1 MSEKMKNILMD
12 MDSTITETESAEEK
26 VKLQSTQLYDIFSK
40 EQTESSKAYS
50 WNTWRVVVEIL
61 FDYVEKTEK
70 GLKAVRDCWEKLWD
84 IDIEEKKEE
93 SKVELVIPVGADE
106 QRYKDEIIEILNGLD
121 QRALRNAWLMLSAM
135 SGKQN

>member
-1 MSEKMKNILMD
+1 MSEKMKDILMD

-70 GLKAVRDCWEKLWD
+70 GLKAVRDCWEKLWNT
-84 IDIEEKKEE
+84 EEKKEE
-93 SKVELVIPVGADE
+93 SKAGMVFPVSADE
-106 QRYKDEIIEILNGLD
+106 QRCKDEIIEILNGLD

-135 SGKQN
+135 AGKQN

>member
-1 MSEKMKNILMD
+1 MKDILMD

-50 WNTWRVVVEIL
+50 WNTWRLVVEIL

-70 GLKAVRDCWEKLWD
+70 GLKDVRDCWEKLWNT
-84 IDIEEKKEE
+84 EEKKEE
-93 SKVELVIPVGADE
+93 TKAELVIPVGADE

>member
-1 MSEKMKNILMD
+1 MSEKMKDILMD

-26 VKLQSTQLYDIFSK
+26 VKFQSMQLYDIFSK

-70 GLKAVRDCWEKLWD
+70 GLKAVRDCWEKLWNT
-84 IDIEEKKEE
+84 EEKKEE
-93 SKVELVIPVGADE
+93 SKAGMVIPVSADE

-135 SGKQN
+135 AGKQN

>member
-1 MSEKMKNILMD
+1 MSEKMKDILMD

-70 GLKAVRDCWEKLWD
+70 GLKAVRDCWEKLWNT
-84 IDIEEKKEE
+84 EEKKEE
-93 SKVELVIPVGADE
+93 TKAELVIPVDADE

-135 SGKQN
+135 SGK

>member
-1 MSEKMKNILMD
+1 MKDILMD
-12 MDSTITETESAEEK
+12 MDNIITETESAEEK
-26 VKLQSTQLYDIFSK
+26 AKLQSTQLYDIFSK

-70 GLKAVRDCWEKLWD
+70 GLKAVRDCWEKLWNT
-84 IDIEEKKEE
+84 EEKKEE
-93 SKVELVIPVGADE
+93 SKAELAIPISADE

>member
-1 MSEKMKNILMD
+1 MSEKMKDILMD
-12 MDSTITETESAEEK
+12 MDNIITETESAEEK
-26 VKLQSTQLYDIFSK
+26 AKLQSTQLYDIFSK

-70 GLKAVRDCWEKLWD
+70 GLKAVRDCWEKLWNT
-84 IDIEEKKEE
+84 EEKKEE
-93 SKVELVIPVGADE
+93 SKAELAIPISADE

>member
-1 MSEKMKNILMD
+1 MKNILMD

>member
-1 MSEKMKNILMD
+1 MKDILMD

-70 GLKAVRDCWEKLWD
+70 GLKAVRDCWEKLWNT
-84 IDIEEKKEE
+84 EEKKEE
-93 SKVELVIPVGADE
+93 SKAGMVIPVSADE
-106 QRYKDEIIEILNGLD
+106 QRCKDEIIEILNGLD

-135 SGKQN
+135 AGKQN

>member
-1 MSEKMKNILMD
+1 MKDILMD
-12 MDSTITETESAEEK
+12 MDNIITETESAEEK
-26 VKLQSTQLYDIFSK
+26 AKLQSTQLYDIFSK

-70 GLKAVRDCWEKLWD
+70 GLKAVRDCWEKLWNT
-84 IDIEEKKEE
+84 EEKKEE
-93 SKVELVIPVGADE
+93 SKAELAIPISADK